1 MNLAKAASSRRVSG
15 KVHIMTE
22 IRSILGRFGRLFGI
36 GGSAASYN
44 DLIDVSLREEAA
56 ESDRKDLEKPDR
68 RLAWLALEIL
78 LVTVLVFFWL

>member
-1 MNLAKAASSRRVSG
+1 MKVTKAASSRRVSG
-15 KVHIMTE
+15 KVHKMTE

-36 GGSAASYN
+36 GGTAASYN

-68 RLAWLALEIL
+68 RLAWLAFEIL

>member
-1 MNLAKAASSRRVSG
+1 MNLVKAASSRRVSG
-15 KVHIMTE
+15 KVHKMTE